1 MRLVVFTTASS
12 GKEADMF
19 HDKDNGPWHTVFNL
33 CANFLHW
40 LASKL
45 DPVWPGGM
53 DYVKINV
60 ILFCIILP
68 IILVASLA
76 LNLAFLFDLL

>member
-1 MRLVVFTTASS
+1 MPPSS
-12 GKEADMF
+12 ESPGEEDVMF
-19 HDKDNGPWHTVFNL
+19 HDKDNGIWHAVFNL

-60 ILFCIILP
+60 ILFCVILP

-76 LNLAFLFDLL
+76 LNLAFLCGLL

>member
-1 MRLVVFTTASS
+1 MSRN
-12 GKEADMF
+12 
-19 HDKDNGPWHTVFNL
+19 KDNSLWHTSFDL
-33 CANFLHW
+33 CANSLYW
-40 LASKL
+40 LAAKL

-68 IILVASLA
+68 IILIASLA
-76 LNLAFLFDLL
+76 LNLAFLFGLL